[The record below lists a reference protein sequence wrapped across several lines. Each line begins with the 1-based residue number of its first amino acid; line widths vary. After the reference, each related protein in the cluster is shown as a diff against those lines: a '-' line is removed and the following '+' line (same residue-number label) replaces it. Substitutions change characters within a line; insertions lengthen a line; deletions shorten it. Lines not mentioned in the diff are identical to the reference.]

1 MVKDNKNIRLELA
14 TGMIVKIPRFPVV
27 KITVPSVR
35 VGRTGLR
42 RIVMDVPGPG
52 IIQRRKRRG

>member
-1 MVKDNKNIRLELA
+1 MRDNKNIRLELA

-35 VGRTGLR
+35 VGKTGIR
-42 RIVMDVPGPG
+42 RVVMNVPGP

>member
-1 MVKDNKNIRLELA
+1 MKDNKHIRLELA
-14 TGMIVKIPRFPVV
+14 TGTVLKIPRFPVV

-35 VGRTGLR
+35 VGKTGLR
-42 RIVMDVPGPG
+42 RLVMNVPGP

>member
-14 TGMIVKIPRFPVV
+14 TGMVLKIPRYPVV

-42 RIVMDVPGPG
+42 RVVMNVPGPTM
-52 IIQRRKRRG
+52 IQRRKRRR